1 MGDTLTLESTVTDDS
16 LLLQPW
22 TVNPETE
29 KFNNTPQGELEEPLP
44 CLERDIESM
53 FTRERG

>member
-1 MGDTLTLESTVTDDS
+1 

-29 KFNNTPQGELEEPLP
+29 EFNRTPGGELEEPLP